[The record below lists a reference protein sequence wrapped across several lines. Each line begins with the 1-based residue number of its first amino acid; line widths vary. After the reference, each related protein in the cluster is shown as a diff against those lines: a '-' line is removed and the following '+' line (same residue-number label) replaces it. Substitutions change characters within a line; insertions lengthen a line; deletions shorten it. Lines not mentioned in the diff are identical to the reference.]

1 MCTTFELVVT
11 IMNVRREPFGAL
23 MAWSYFPSAIRGRK
37 SRGKDKS
44 ASVQGMGLENGR
56 RAEGQNH
63 SAAAVLEGW
72 SGPPGPSQ
80 LTK

>member
-1 MCTTFELVVT
+1 MCTTFELVAT

-44 ASVQGMGLENGR
+44 AFVQGTGLESGSR
-56 RAEGQNH
+56 RAEGQDR
-63 SAAAVLEGW
+63 SAAAVAGW
-72 SGPPGPSQ
+72 TDRMK
-80 LTK
+80 LI